1 MNSITK
7 FAVKY
12 PVSVLMLT
20 LAVCLLGTISYN
32 KLGTDLFPDL
42 KNPALYVEV
51 KSGQRPPEEV
61 EKLVAQDVESTA
73 ARQQGVQSVYSIS
86 RVGYSKITVEYGW
99 DQDMDAA
106 FLDLQRAL
114 SSLSQRDNIDEV
126 NVTRYDANA
135 SPIMTIA
142 LSHNEIKDMNELR
155 KIAENYMRNELVRVD
170 GIADIQLS
178 GQEKAIVEISTDA
191 YMLEAFGLTA
201 DGIASQITSLNQ
213 NVSGGTITDNDIQY
227 TVKGVNLINSIE
239 DIENIIVAFKENTT
253 SSSGSSSTQSTT
265 GSSKPKAP
273 IYLKDVATVSIR
285 NQEPENIARYNGE
298 RCLGISIYK
307 ENKYNTVDAVYNL
320 ITKLDDFQKSLPGYE
335 FHVISN
341 QGDFIGSS
349 INEVKDS
356 ALMGI
361 LLAVIIL
368 YLFLRRVNMTLIV
381 SVSIPISIIAT
392 FNLMYFN
399 GLSINIMTLGGLALG
414 AGMLV
419 DNAIVVMENI
429 FRNMEEN
436 HLSPTEAAVRGT
448 SEVAGAI
455 TASTLTTIVVFLPI
469 VYLQGAAGEL
479 FKEQAWTVSFSL
491 LSSLFVSILFI
502 PMLVSKFLRK
512 KDSVKSHAIT
522 IKGFGNFVGRVL
534 KVKYAIIIAALILM
548 VISYMMLPFIGM
560 EFMPKAESKDFS
572 VLITMEPGT
581 RLKSTDNAVATIEE
595 AARTLGGEDIEW
607 IYTQVGPSNLE
618 SNSGGKLENDNQ
630 AQVTVKIKK
639 DSKLDAAY
647 FITNINENYQ
657 LPEGIEISYEKGES
671 ALQSIL
677 GTKGA
682 PLVIEVKGEEL
693 SELNQLCSSIKE
705 KISGI
710 PGIYDIKT
718 SMEQGAPEV
727 NVKIDRLKS
736 GIYGINLSDV
746 TTQISDKLN
755 GKDAGTYENKGETID
770 ISIKVPEVS
779 LAEIE
784 QIEIIQG
791 EKKYRLGEIADIEIT
806 SAPREINRVNQS
818 RTGMITAMIEKEYTL
833 SHITPAVRAKLAEVE
848 FPAKYTAK
856 ITGEEE
862 KRQESF
868 GGLGFALFLSI
879 LLVYM
884 VMAAQ
889 FESLRHPFTILLTIP
904 LAGVGCVWAF
914 LLTGQTLNM
923 MAFIGIIML
932 AGIAVNSSIILVDAI
947 NRLKAEG
954 HPLEESIK
962 MGAQHRVRPI
972 IMTSATTILALLPM
986 CFGFGEGAS
995 LRSPMALAVI
1005 GGLLTSTIMTLIV
1018 IPCVYYIIDRK
1029 KS

>member
-61 EKLVAQDVESTA
+61 EKLITTNVESTA
-73 ARQQGVQSVYSIS
+73 ARQEGVKSVYSVTK
-86 RVGYSKITVEYGW
+86 VGYTKVTVEYGW

-106 FLDLQRAL
+106 FLDLQRSV
-114 SSLSQRDNIDEV
+114 SSLSQDETIEEV

-135 SPIMTIA
+135 TPIMTIA
-142 LSHNEIKDMNELR
+142 LTHNEVKDMNELR

-170 GIADIQLS
+170 GIADIQLN
-178 GQEKAIVEISTDA
+178 GQEQAIVEISTNP

-201 DGIASQITSLNQ
+201 DGIASQITAINQ
-213 NVSGGTITDNDIQY
+213 NVSGGTITDGDIQY
-227 TVKGVNLINSIE
+227 TVKGVNLITSLQ
-239 DIENIIVAFKENTT
+239 DIENIIVAFKEN
-253 SSSGSSSTQSTT
+253 SSSGSSSSTEST
-265 GSSKPKAP
+265 SSSSKTKAP
-273 IYLKDVATVSIR
+273 VYLKDVASVSIC
-285 NQEPENIARYNGE
+285 NKDPENLARYNGE

-307 ENKYNTVDAVYNL
+307 ENKYNTVNAVENL
-320 ITKLDDFQKSLPGYE
+320 LAKIDEFRKSLPGYD
-335 FHVISN
+335 FHIISN
-341 QGDFIGSS
+341 QGEFIGSS

-361 LLAVIIL
+361 ILAVIIL
-368 YLFLRRVNMTLIV
+368 YIFLRRVNMTLIV
-381 SVSIPISIIAT
+381 SLSIPISIIAT

-429 FRNMEEN
+429 FRNMDEN
-436 HLSPTEAAVRGT
+436 NLPPAEAAVRGT

-502 PMLVSKFLRK
+502 PMLASKFMRK
-512 KDSVKSHAIT
+512 KDNISSHAIT
-522 IKGFGNFVGRVL
+522 IKGFGNFVGKVL
-534 KVKYAIIIAALILM
+534 KRKYLVIGVATILM
-548 VISYMMLPFIGM
+548 IVSYLMLPLIGM
-560 EFMPKAESKDFS
+560 EFMPKTESKEFS
-572 VLITMEPGT
+572 ILVTMEPGT
-581 RLKSTDNAVATIEE
+581 RLKSTDNAVGTIED
-595 AARTLGGEDIEW
+595 AIRTLGQDDIEW
-607 IYTQVGPSNLE
+607 QYTLVGPSNLE
-618 SNSGGKLENDNQ
+618 SQSGGKLESENQ
-630 AQVTVKIKK
+630 SQIKVKIKK
-639 DSKLDAAY
+639 DSKLDADY
-647 FITNINENYQ
+647 FITNINENYP
-657 LPEGIEISYEKGES
+657 LPEGVEISYEKGES

-677 GTKGA
+677 GTEGA

-693 SELNQLCSSIKE
+693 ELLDELCTEIKE
-705 KISGI
+705 KIIGI
-710 PGIYDIKT
+710 PGIYDIK
-718 SMEQGAPEV
+718 SSLEKGAPEV
-727 NVKIDRLKS
+727 NIKIDRLKS
-736 GIYGINLSDV
+736 GIYGIDV
-746 TTQISDKLN
+746 ATVSNQVSEKLA
-755 GKDAGTYENKGETID
+755 GKDAGTFETQGETID
-770 ISIKVPEVS
+770 INIKVPEVTLS
-779 LAEIE
+779 EIYD
-784 QIEIIQG
+784 IEIVQG

-806 SAPREINRVNQS
+806 SAPKEINRVNQS
-818 RTGMITAMIEKEYTL
+818 RTGIVTAMLEKQYSL
-833 SHITPAVRAKLAEVE
+833 NHVTPAIKAKLSEVE
-848 FPAKYTAK
+848 FPAKYSAK

-862 KRQESF
+862 MRQESF
-868 GGLGFALFLSI
+868 SGLGFALFLSI

-904 LAGVGCVWAF
+904 LAGVGCILAF

-947 NRLKAEG
+947 NRLKEEG
-954 HPLEESIK
+954 HPLEEAIQ
-962 MGAQHRVRPI
+962 MAAQHRVRPI

-1018 IPCVYYIIDRK
+1018 IPCVYYVIDRK

>member
-61 EKLVAQDVESTA
+61 EKLITTNIESTT
-73 ARQQGVQSVYSIS
+73 ARQEGVKSVYSITK
-86 RVGYSKITVEYGW
+86 VGYTKVTVEYGW

-106 FLDLQRAL
+106 FLDLQRSV
-114 SSLSQRDNIDEV
+114 SSLSQDETIEEV

-135 SPIMTIA
+135 TPIMTIA
-142 LSHNEIKDMNELR
+142 LTHNEVKDMNELR

-170 GIADIQLS
+170 GIADIQLN
-178 GQEKAIVEISTDA
+178 GQEQAIVEISTNP

-201 DGIASQITSLNQ
+201 DGIASQITAINQ
-213 NVSGGTITDNDIQY
+213 NVSGGTITDGDIQY
-227 TVKGVNLINSIE
+227 TVKGVNLITSLQ
-239 DIENIIVAFKENTT
+239 DIENIIVAFKEN
-253 SSSGSSSTQSTT
+253 SSGENSSSTEST
-265 GSSKPKAP
+265 SSASKTKAP
-273 IYLKDVATVSIR
+273 VYLKDVASVSIR
-285 NQEPENIARYNGE
+285 NEDPANLARYNGE

-307 ENKYNTVDAVYNL
+307 ENKYNTVNAVENL
-320 ITKLDDFQKSLPGYE
+320 LAKIDEFRKSLPGYN
-335 FHVISN
+335 FHIISN
-341 QGDFIGSS
+341 QGEFIGSS

-361 LLAVIIL
+361 ILAVIIL
-368 YLFLRRVNMTLIV
+368 YIFLRRVNMTLIV
-381 SVSIPISIIAT
+381 SLSIPISIIAT

-429 FRNMEEN
+429 FRNMDEN
-436 HLSPTEAAVRGT
+436 NLPPAEAAVRGT

-502 PMLVSKFLRK
+502 PMLASKFMRK
-512 KDSVKSHAIT
+512 KDNTSSHAIT
-522 IKGFGNFVGRVL
+522 IKGFGNFVGKVL
-534 KVKYAIIIAALILM
+534 KRKYLVIGVATVLM
-548 VISYMMLPFIGM
+548 IVSYLMLPLIGM
-560 EFMPKAESKDFS
+560 EFMPKTESKEFS
-572 VLITMEPGT
+572 IFVTMEPGT
-581 RLKSTDNAVATIEE
+581 RLKSTDNAVGTIED
-595 AARTLGGEDIEW
+595 AIRTLGQDDVEW
-607 IYTQVGPSNLE
+607 QYTLVGPSNLE
-618 SNSGGKLENDNQ
+618 SQSGGKLESENQ
-630 AQVTVKIKK
+630 SQIKVKIKK
-639 DSKLDAAY
+639 DSKLDADY
-647 FITNINENYQ
+647 FITNINENYP
-657 LPEGIEISYEKGES
+657 LPEGVEISYEKGES

-677 GTKGA
+677 GTEGA

-693 SELNQLCSSIKE
+693 ELLDELCTEIKE
-705 KISGI
+705 KITGI
-710 PGIYDIKT
+710 PGIYDIK
-718 SMEQGAPEV
+718 SSLEKGAPEV
-727 NVKIDRLKS
+727 NIKIDRLKS
-736 GIYGINLSDV
+736 GIYGIDV
-746 TTQISDKLN
+746 ATVSNQVSEKLA
-755 GKDAGTYENKGETID
+755 GKDAGTFETQGETID
-770 ISIKVPEVS
+770 INIKVPEVTLS
-779 LAEIE
+779 EIYD
-784 QIEIIQG
+784 IEIIQG

-806 SAPREINRVNQS
+806 SAPKEINRVNQS
-818 RTGMITAMIEKEYTL
+818 RTGIVTAMLEKQYSL
-833 SHITPAVRAKLAEVE
+833 SHITPAIKAKLSEVE
-848 FPAKYTAK
+848 FPAKYSAK

-862 KRQESF
+862 MRQESF
-868 GGLGFALFLSI
+868 SGLGFALFLSI

-904 LAGVGCVWAF
+904 LAGVGCIWAF

-947 NRLKAEG
+947 NPLKEEG
-954 HPLEESIK
+954 HPLEEAIQ
-962 MGAQHRVRPI
+962 MAAQHRVRPI

-1018 IPCVYYIIDRK
+1018 IPCVYYVIDRK

>member
-61 EKLVAQDVESTA
+61 EKLITTNVESTA
-73 ARQQGVQSVYSIS
+73 ARQEGVKSVYSVTK
-86 RVGYSKITVEYGW
+86 VGYTKVTVEYGW

-106 FLDLQRAL
+106 FLDLQRSV
-114 SSLSQRDNIDEV
+114 SSLSQDETIEEV

-135 SPIMTIA
+135 TPIMTIA
-142 LSHNEIKDMNELR
+142 LTHNEVKDMNELR

-170 GIADIQLS
+170 GIADIQLN
-178 GQEKAIVEISTDA
+178 GQEQAIVEISTNP

-201 DGIASQITSLNQ
+201 DGIASQITAINQ
-213 NVSGGTITDNDIQY
+213 NVSGGTITDGDIQY
-227 TVKGVNLINSIE
+227 TVKGVNLITSLQ
-239 DIENIIVAFKENTT
+239 DIENIIVAFKEN
-253 SSSGSSSTQSTT
+253 SSGGSSSSSEST
-265 GSSKPKAP
+265 SSASKTKAP
-273 IYLKDVATVSIR
+273 VYLKDVATVSIR
-285 NQEPENIARYNGE
+285 NKDPENLARYNGE

-307 ENKYNTVDAVYNL
+307 ENKYNTVNAVENL
-320 ITKLDDFQKSLPGYE
+320 LAKIDEFRKSLPGYD
-335 FHVISN
+335 FHIISN
-341 QGDFIGSS
+341 QGEFIGSS

-361 LLAVIIL
+361 ILAVIIL
-368 YLFLRRVNMTLIV
+368 YIFLRRVNMTLIV
-381 SVSIPISIIAT
+381 SLSIPISIIAT

-429 FRNMEEN
+429 FRNMDEN
-436 HLSPTEAAVRGT
+436 NLPPAEAAVRGT

-502 PMLVSKFLRK
+502 PMLASKFMRK
-512 KDSVKSHAIT
+512 KDNISSHAIT
-522 IKGFGNFVGRVL
+522 IKGFGNFVGKVL
-534 KVKYAIIIAALILM
+534 KRKYLVIGVATILM
-548 VISYMMLPFIGM
+548 IVSYLMLPLIGM
-560 EFMPKAESKDFS
+560 EFMPKTESKEFS
-572 VLITMEPGT
+572 ILVTMEPGT
-581 RLKSTDNAVATIEE
+581 RLKSTDNAVGTIED
-595 AARTLGGEDIEW
+595 AIRTLGQDDIEW
-607 IYTQVGPSNLE
+607 QYTLVGPSNLE
-618 SNSGGKLENDNQ
+618 SQSGGKLESENQ
-630 AQVTVKIKK
+630 SQIKVKIKK
-639 DSKLDAAY
+639 DSKLDADY
-647 FITNINENYQ
+647 FITNINENYP
-657 LPEGIEISYEKGES
+657 LPEGVEISYEKGES

-677 GTKGA
+677 GTEGA

-693 SELNQLCSSIKE
+693 ELLDELCTEIKE
-705 KISGI
+705 KIIGI
-710 PGIYDIKT
+710 PGIYDIK
-718 SMEQGAPEV
+718 SSLEKGAPEV
-727 NVKIDRLKS
+727 NIKIDRLKS
-736 GIYGINLSDV
+736 GIYGIDV
-746 TTQISDKLN
+746 ATVSNQVSEKLA
-755 GKDAGTYENKGETID
+755 GKDAGTFETQGETID
-770 ISIKVPEVS
+770 INIKVPEVTLS
-779 LAEIE
+779 EIYD
-784 QIEIIQG
+784 IEIIQG

-806 SAPREINRVNQS
+806 SAPKEINRVNQS
-818 RTGMITAMIEKEYTL
+818 RTGIVTAMLEKQYSL
-833 SHITPAVRAKLAEVE
+833 NHVTPAIKAKLSEVE
-848 FPAKYTAK
+848 FPAKYSAK

-862 KRQESF
+862 MRQESF
-868 GGLGFALFLSI
+868 SGLGFALFLSI

-904 LAGVGCVWAF
+904 LAGVGCILAF

-947 NRLKAEG
+947 NRLKEEG
-954 HPLEESIK
+954 HPLEEAIQ
-962 MGAQHRVRPI
+962 MAAQHRVRPI

-1018 IPCVYYIIDRK
+1018 IPCVYYVIDRK

>member
-61 EKLVAQDVESTA
+61 EKLITTNVESTA
-73 ARQQGVQSVYSIS
+73 ARQEGVKSVYSVTK
-86 RVGYSKITVEYGW
+86 VGYTKVTVEYGW

-106 FLDLQRAL
+106 FLDLQRSV
-114 SSLSQRDNIDEV
+114 SSLSQNESIEEV

-135 SPIMTIA
+135 TPIMTIA
-142 LSHNEIKDMNELR
+142 LTHNEVKDMNELR

-170 GIADIQLS
+170 GIADIQLN
-178 GQEKAIVEISTDA
+178 GQEQAIVEISTNP

-201 DGIASQITSLNQ
+201 DGIASQITAINQ
-213 NVSGGTITDNDIQY
+213 NVSGGTITDGDIQY
-227 TVKGVNLINSIE
+227 TVKGVNLITRLQ
-239 DIENIIVAFKENTT
+239 DIENIIVAFKEN
-253 SSSGSSSTQSTT
+253 SSSGSSSSSEST
-265 GSSKPKAP
+265 SSAGKTKAP
-273 IYLKDVATVSIR
+273 VYLKDVASVSIR
-285 NQEPENIARYNGE
+285 NKEPENLARYNGE

-307 ENKYNTVDAVYNL
+307 ENKYNTVNAVENL
-320 ITKLDDFQKSLPGYE
+320 LAKMDEFRKSLPGYD
-335 FHVISN
+335 FHIISN
-341 QGDFIGSS
+341 QGEFIGSS

-361 LLAVIIL
+361 ILAVIIL

-381 SVSIPISIIAT
+381 SLSIPISIIAT

-436 HLSPTEAAVRGT
+436 NLPPAEAAVRGT

-502 PMLVSKFLRK
+502 PMLASKFMRK
-512 KDSVKSHAIT
+512 KDNTTSHAIT
-522 IKGFGNFVGRVL
+522 IKGFGNFVGKVL
-534 KVKYAIIIAALILM
+534 KRKYLVIAIATILM
-548 VISYMMLPFIGM
+548 IVSYLMLPLIGM
-560 EFMPKAESKDFS
+560 EFMPKTESKEFS
-572 VLITMEPGT
+572 ILVTMEPGT
-581 RLKSTDNAVATIEE
+581 RLKSTDNAVGTIED
-595 AARTLGGEDIEW
+595 AIRTLGQDEIEW
-607 IYTQVGPSNLE
+607 QYTLVGPSNLE
-618 SNSGGKLENDNQ
+618 SQSGGKLESENQ
-630 AQVTVKIKK
+630 SQIKVKIKK
-639 DSKLDAAY
+639 DSKLDADY
-647 FITNINENYQ
+647 FITNINENYP
-657 LPEGIEISYEKGES
+657 LPEGVETSYEKGES

-677 GTKGA
+677 GTEGA

-693 SELNQLCSSIKE
+693 ELLDELCTEIKE
-705 KISGI
+705 KITGI
-710 PGIYDIKT
+710 PGIYDIK
-718 SMEQGAPEV
+718 SSLEKGAPEV
-727 NVKIDRLKS
+727 NIKIDRLKS
-736 GIYGINLSDV
+736 GIYGIDVATVSNQVSEKLS
-746 TTQISDKLN
+746 
-755 GKDAGTYENKGETID
+755 GKDAGTFETQGETID
-770 ISIKVPEVS
+770 INIKVPEVTLS
-779 LAEIE
+779 EIYD
-784 QIEIIQG
+784 IEIVQG

-806 SAPREINRVNQS
+806 SAPKEINRINQS
-818 RTGMITAMIEKEYTL
+818 RTGIVTAMIEKQYSL
-833 SHITPAVRAKLAEVE
+833 SHITPAIQEKLSEVE
-848 FPAKYTAK
+848 FPAKYSAK

-862 KRQESF
+862 MRQESF
-868 GGLGFALFLSI
+868 SGLGFALFLSI

-904 LAGVGCVWAF
+904 LAGVGCILAF

-947 NRLKAEG
+947 NRLKEEG

-962 MGAQHRVRPI
+962 MAAQHRVRPI

-1018 IPCVYYIIDRK
+1018 IPCVYYVIDRK

>member
-61 EKLVAQDVESTA
+61 EKLITTNIESTT
-73 ARQQGVQSVYSIS
+73 ARQEGVKSVYSITK
-86 RVGYSKITVEYGW
+86 VGYTKVTVEYGW

-106 FLDLQRAL
+106 FLDLQRSV
-114 SSLSQRDNIDEV
+114 SSLSQDETIEEV

-135 SPIMTIA
+135 TPIMTIA
-142 LSHNEIKDMNELR
+142 LTHNEVKDMNELR

-170 GIADIQLS
+170 GIADIQLN
-178 GQEKAIVEISTDA
+178 GQEQAIVEISTNP

-201 DGIASQITSLNQ
+201 DGIASQITAINQ
-213 NVSGGTITDNDIQY
+213 NVSGGTITDGDIQY
-227 TVKGVNLINSIE
+227 TVKGVNLITSLQ
-239 DIENIIVAFKENTT
+239 DIENIIVAFKEN
-253 SSSGSSSTQSTT
+253 SSGENSSSTEST
-265 GSSKPKAP
+265 SSASKTKAP
-273 IYLKDVATVSIR
+273 VYLKDVASVSIR
-285 NQEPENIARYNGE
+285 NEDPANLARYNGE

-307 ENKYNTVDAVYNL
+307 ENKYNTVNAVENL
-320 ITKLDDFQKSLPGYE
+320 LAKIDEFRKSLPGYN
-335 FHVISN
+335 FHIISN
-341 QGDFIGSS
+341 QGEFIGSS

-361 LLAVIIL
+361 ILAVIIL
-368 YLFLRRVNMTLIV
+368 YIFLRRVNMTLIV
-381 SVSIPISIIAT
+381 SLSIPISIIAT

-429 FRNMEEN
+429 FRNMDEN
-436 HLSPTEAAVRGT
+436 NLPPAEAAVRGT

-502 PMLVSKFLRK
+502 PMLASKFMRK
-512 KDSVKSHAIT
+512 KDNTSSHAIT
-522 IKGFGNFVGRVL
+522 IKGFGNFVGKVL
-534 KVKYAIIIAALILM
+534 KRKYLVIGVATVLM
-548 VISYMMLPFIGM
+548 IVSYLMLPLIGM
-560 EFMPKAESKDFS
+560 EFMPKTESKEFS
-572 VLITMEPGT
+572 IFVTMEPGT
-581 RLKSTDNAVATIEE
+581 RLKSTDNAVGTIED
-595 AARTLGGEDIEW
+595 AIRTLGQDDVEW
-607 IYTQVGPSNLE
+607 QYTLVGPSNLE
-618 SNSGGKLENDNQ
+618 SQSGGKLESENQ
-630 AQVTVKIKK
+630 SQIKVKIKK
-639 DSKLDAAY
+639 DSKLDADY
-647 FITNINENYQ
+647 FITNINENYP
-657 LPEGIEISYEKGES
+657 LPEGVEISYEKGES

-677 GTKGA
+677 GTEGA

-693 SELNQLCSSIKE
+693 ELLDELCTEIKE
-705 KISGI
+705 KITGI
-710 PGIYDIKT
+710 PGIYDIK
-718 SMEQGAPEV
+718 SSLEKGAPEV
-727 NVKIDRLKS
+727 NIKIDRLKS
-736 GIYGINLSDV
+736 GIYGIDV
-746 TTQISDKLN
+746 ATVSNQVSEKLA
-755 GKDAGTYENKGETID
+755 GKDAGTFETQGETID
-770 ISIKVPEVS
+770 INIKVPEVTLS
-779 LAEIE
+779 EIYD
-784 QIEIIQG
+784 IEIIQG

-806 SAPREINRVNQS
+806 SAPKEINRVNQS
-818 RTGMITAMIEKEYTL
+818 RTGIVTAMIEKQYSL
-833 SHITPAVRAKLAEVE
+833 SHITPAIKAKLSEVE
-848 FPAKYTAK
+848 FPAKYSAK

-862 KRQESF
+862 MRQESF
-868 GGLGFALFLSI
+868 SGLGFALFLSI

-904 LAGVGCVWAF
+904 LAGVGCIWAF

-947 NRLKAEG
+947 NRLKEEG
-954 HPLEESIK
+954 HPLEEAIQ
-962 MGAQHRVRPI
+962 MAAQHRIRPI

-1018 IPCVYYIIDRK
+1018 IPCVYYVIDRK

>member
-61 EKLVAQDVESTA
+61 EKLITTNVESTA
-73 ARQQGVQSVYSIS
+73 ARQEGVKSVYSVTK
-86 RVGYSKITVEYGW
+86 VGYTKVTVEYGW

-106 FLDLQRAL
+106 FLDLQRSV
-114 SSLSQRDNIDEV
+114 SSLSQDETIEEV

-135 SPIMTIA
+135 TPIMTIA
-142 LSHNEIKDMNELR
+142 LTHNEVKDMNELR

-170 GIADIQLS
+170 GIADIQLN
-178 GQEKAIVEISTDA
+178 GQEQAIVEISTNP

-201 DGIASQITSLNQ
+201 DGIASQITAINQ
-213 NVSGGTITDNDIQY
+213 NVSGGTITDGDIQY
-227 TVKGVNLINSIE
+227 TVKGVNLITSLQ
-239 DIENIIVAFKENTT
+239 DIENIIVAFKEN
-253 SSSGSSSTQSTT
+253 SSTGSSSSSEST
-265 GSSKPKAP
+265 SSAGKTKAP
-273 IYLKDVATVSIR
+273 VYLKDVASVSIR
-285 NQEPENIARYNGE
+285 NKEPENLARYNGE

-307 ENKYNTVDAVYNL
+307 ENKYNTVNAVENL
-320 ITKLDDFQKSLPGYE
+320 LAKIDEFRKSLPGYD
-335 FHVISN
+335 FHIISN
-341 QGDFIGSS
+341 QGEFIGSS

-361 LLAVIIL
+361 ILAVIIL
-368 YLFLRRVNMTLIV
+368 YLFLRRINMTLIV
-381 SVSIPISIIAT
+381 SLSIPISIIAT

-436 HLSPTEAAVRGT
+436 NLPPAEAAVRGT

-502 PMLVSKFLRK
+502 PMLASKFMRK
-512 KDSVKSHAIT
+512 KENTTSHAIT
-522 IKGFGNFVGRVL
+522 IKGFGNFVGKVL
-534 KVKYAIIIAALILM
+534 KKKYLVIAIATILM
-548 VISYMMLPFIGM
+548 IVSYLMLPLIGM
-560 EFMPKAESKDFS
+560 EFMPKTESKEFS
-572 VLITMEPGT
+572 ILVTMEPGT
-581 RLKSTDNAVATIEE
+581 RLKSTDNAVGTIED
-595 AARTLGGEDIEW
+595 AIRTLGQDDIEW
-607 IYTQVGPSNLE
+607 QYTLVGPSNLE
-618 SNSGGKLENDNQ
+618 SQSGGKLESENQ
-630 AQVTVKIKK
+630 SQIKVKIKK
-639 DSKLDAAY
+639 DSKLDADY
-647 FITNINENYQ
+647 FITNINENYP
-657 LPEGIEISYEKGES
+657 LPEGVEISYEKGES

-677 GTKGA
+677 GTEGA

-693 SELNQLCSSIKE
+693 ELLDELCTEIKE
-705 KISGI
+705 KITGI
-710 PGIYDIKT
+710 PGIYDIK
-718 SMEQGAPEV
+718 SSLEKGAPEI
-727 NVKIDRLKS
+727 NIKIDRLKS
-736 GIYGINLSDV
+736 GIYGIDV
-746 TTQISDKLN
+746 ATVSNQVSEKLA
-755 GKDAGTYENKGETID
+755 GKDAGTFETQGETID
-770 ISIKVPEVS
+770 INIKVPEVTLS
-779 LAEIE
+779 EIYD
-784 QIEIIQG
+784 IEIVQG

-806 SAPREINRVNQS
+806 SAPKEINRINQS
-818 RTGMITAMIEKEYTL
+818 RTGIVTAMIEKQYSL
-833 SHITPAVRAKLAEVE
+833 SHITPAIQEKLSEVE
-848 FPAKYTAK
+848 FPAKYSAK

-862 KRQESF
+862 MRQESF
-868 GGLGFALFLSI
+868 SGLGFALFLSI

-904 LAGVGCVWAF
+904 LAGVGCILAF

-932 AGIAVNSSIILVDAI
+932 AGIAVKSSIILVDAI
-947 NRLKAEG
+947 NRLKEEG

-962 MGAQHRVRPI
+962 MAAQHRVRPI

-1018 IPCVYYIIDRK
+1018 IPCVYYVIDRK

>member
-61 EKLVAQDVESTA
+61 EKLITTNVESTA
-73 ARQQGVQSVYSIS
+73 ARQEGVKSVYSVTK
-86 RVGYSKITVEYGW
+86 VGYTKVTVEYGW

-106 FLDLQRAL
+106 FLDLQRSV
-114 SSLSQRDNIDEV
+114 SSLSQDETIEEV

-135 SPIMTIA
+135 TPIMTIA
-142 LSHNEIKDMNELR
+142 LTHNEVKDMNELR

-170 GIADIQLS
+170 GIADIQLN
-178 GQEKAIVEISTDA
+178 GQEQAIVEISTNP

-201 DGIASQITSLNQ
+201 DGIASQITAINQ
-213 NVSGGTITDNDIQY
+213 NVSGGTITDGDIQY
-227 TVKGVNLINSIE
+227 TVKGVNLITSLQ
-239 DIENIIVAFKENTT
+239 DIENIIVAFKEN
-253 SSSGSSSTQSTT
+253 SSGGSSSSSEST
-265 GSSKPKAP
+265 SSASKTKAP
-273 IYLKDVATVSIR
+273 VYLKDVATVSIR
-285 NQEPENIARYNGE
+285 NKDPENLARYNGE

-307 ENKYNTVDAVYNL
+307 ENKYNTVNAVENL
-320 ITKLDDFQKSLPGYE
+320 LAKIDEFRKSLPGYD
-335 FHVISN
+335 FHIISN
-341 QGDFIGSS
+341 QGEFIGSS

-361 LLAVIIL
+361 ILAVIIL
-368 YLFLRRVNMTLIV
+368 YIFLRRVNMTLIV
-381 SVSIPISIIAT
+381 SLSIPISIIAT

-429 FRNMEEN
+429 FRNMDEN
-436 HLSPTEAAVRGT
+436 NLPPAEAAVRGT

-502 PMLVSKFLRK
+502 PMLASKFMRK
-512 KDSVKSHAIT
+512 KDNISSHAIT
-522 IKGFGNFVGRVL
+522 IKGFGNFVGKVL
-534 KVKYAIIIAALILM
+534 KRKYLVIGVATILM
-548 VISYMMLPFIGM
+548 IVSYLMLPLIGM
-560 EFMPKAESKDFS
+560 EFMPKTESKEFS
-572 VLITMEPGT
+572 ILVTMEPGT
-581 RLKSTDNAVATIEE
+581 RLKSTDNAVGTIED
-595 AARTLGGEDIEW
+595 AIRTLGQDDIEW
-607 IYTQVGPSNLE
+607 QYTLVGPSNLE
-618 SNSGGKLENDNQ
+618 SQSGGKLESENQ
-630 AQVTVKIKK
+630 SQIKVKIKK
-639 DSKLDAAY
+639 DSKLDADY
-647 FITNINENYQ
+647 FITNINENYP
-657 LPEGIEISYEKGES
+657 LPEGVEISYEKGES

-677 GTKGA
+677 GTEGA
-682 PLVIEVKGEEL
+682 PLLIEVKGEEL
-693 SELNQLCSSIKE
+693 ELLDELCTEIKE
-705 KISGI
+705 KIIGI
-710 PGIYDIKT
+710 PGIYDIK
-718 SMEQGAPEV
+718 SSLEKGAPEV
-727 NVKIDRLKS
+727 NIKIDRLKS
-736 GIYGINLSDV
+736 GIYGIDV
-746 TTQISDKLN
+746 ATVSNQVSEKLA
-755 GKDAGTYENKGETID
+755 GKDAGTFETQGETID
-770 ISIKVPEVS
+770 INIKVPEVTLS
-779 LAEIE
+779 EIYD
-784 QIEIIQG
+784 IEIVQG

-806 SAPREINRVNQS
+806 SAPKEINRVNQS
-818 RTGMITAMIEKEYTL
+818 RTGIVTAMLEKQYSL
-833 SHITPAVRAKLAEVE
+833 NHVTPAIKAKLSEVE
-848 FPAKYTAK
+848 FPAKYSAK

-862 KRQESF
+862 MRQESF
-868 GGLGFALFLSI
+868 SGLGFALFLSI

-904 LAGVGCVWAF
+904 LAGVGCILAF

-947 NRLKAEG
+947 NRLKEEG
-954 HPLEESIK
+954 HPLEEAIQ
-962 MGAQHRVRPI
+962 MAAQHRVRPI

-1018 IPCVYYIIDRK
+1018 IPCVYYVIDRK

>member
-61 EKLVAQDVESTA
+61 EKLITTNVESTA
-73 ARQQGVQSVYSIS
+73 ARQEGVKSVYSVTK
-86 RVGYSKITVEYGW
+86 VGYTKVTVEYGW

-106 FLDLQRAL
+106 FLDLQRSV
-114 SSLSQRDNIDEV
+114 SSLSQNESIEEV

-135 SPIMTIA
+135 TPIMTIA
-142 LSHNEIKDMNELR
+142 LTHNEVKDMNELR

-170 GIADIQLS
+170 GIADIQLN
-178 GQEKAIVEISTDA
+178 GQEQAIVEISTNP

-201 DGIASQITSLNQ
+201 DGIASQITAINQ
-213 NVSGGTITDNDIQY
+213 NVSGGTITDGDIQY
-227 TVKGVNLINSIE
+227 TVKGVNLITRLQ
-239 DIENIIVAFKENTT
+239 DIENIIVAFKEN
-253 SSSGSSSTQSTT
+253 SSSGSSSSSEST
-265 GSSKPKAP
+265 SSAGKTKAP
-273 IYLKDVATVSIR
+273 VYLKEVASVSIR
-285 NQEPENIARYNGE
+285 NKEPENLARYNGE

-307 ENKYNTVDAVYNL
+307 ENKYNTVNAVENL
-320 ITKLDDFQKSLPGYE
+320 LAKMDEFRKSLPGYD
-335 FHVISN
+335 FHIISN
-341 QGDFIGSS
+341 QGEFIGSS

-361 LLAVIIL
+361 ILAVIIL

-381 SVSIPISIIAT
+381 SLSIPISIIAT

-436 HLSPTEAAVRGT
+436 NLPPAEAAVRGT

-502 PMLVSKFLRK
+502 PMLASKFMRK
-512 KDSVKSHAIT
+512 KENTTSHAIT
-522 IKGFGNFVGRVL
+522 IKGFGNFVGKVL
-534 KVKYAIIIAALILM
+534 KRKYLVIAIATILM
-548 VISYMMLPFIGM
+548 IASYLMLPLIGM
-560 EFMPKAESKDFS
+560 EFMPKTESKEFS
-572 VLITMEPGT
+572 ILVNMEPGT
-581 RLKSTDNAVATIEE
+581 RLKSTDNAVGTIED
-595 AARTLGGEDIEW
+595 AIRTLGQDEIEW
-607 IYTQVGPSNLE
+607 QYTLVGPSNLE
-618 SNSGGKLENDNQ
+618 SQSGGKLESENQ
-630 AQVTVKIKK
+630 SQIKVKIKK
-639 DSKLDAAY
+639 DSKLDADY
-647 FITNINENYQ
+647 FITNINENYP
-657 LPEGIEISYEKGES
+657 LPEGVEISYEKGES

-677 GTKGA
+677 GTEGA

-693 SELNQLCSSIKE
+693 ELLDELCTEIKE
-705 KISGI
+705 KITGI
-710 PGIYDIKT
+710 PGIYDIK
-718 SMEQGAPEV
+718 SSLEKGAPEV
-727 NVKIDRLKS
+727 NIKIDRLKS
-736 GIYGINLSDV
+736 GIYGIDVATVSNQVSEKLS
-746 TTQISDKLN
+746 
-755 GKDAGTYENKGETID
+755 GKDAGTFETQGETID
-770 ISIKVPEVS
+770 INIKVPEVTLS
-779 LAEIE
+779 EIYD
-784 QIEIIQG
+784 IEIVQG

-806 SAPREINRVNQS
+806 SAPKEINRINQS
-818 RTGMITAMIEKEYTL
+818 RTGIVTAMIEKQYSL
-833 SHITPAVRAKLAEVE
+833 SHITPAIQEKLSEVE
-848 FPAKYTAK
+848 FPAKYSAK

-862 KRQESF
+862 MRQESF
-868 GGLGFALFLSI
+868 SGLGFALFLSI

-904 LAGVGCVWAF
+904 LAGVGCILAF

-947 NRLKAEG
+947 NRLKEEG

-962 MGAQHRVRPI
+962 MAAQHRVRPI

-1018 IPCVYYIIDRK
+1018 IPCVYYVIDRK

>member
-61 EKLVAQDVESTA
+61 EKLITTNVESTA
-73 ARQQGVQSVYSIS
+73 ARQEGVKSVYSVTK
-86 RVGYSKITVEYGW
+86 VGYTKVTVEYGW

-106 FLDLQRAL
+106 FLDLQRSV
-114 SSLSQRDNIDEV
+114 SSLSQDESIEEV

-135 SPIMTIA
+135 TPIMTIA
-142 LSHNEIKDMNELR
+142 LTHNEVKDMNELR

-170 GIADIQLS
+170 GIADIQLN
-178 GQEKAIVEISTDA
+178 GQEQAIVEISTNP

-201 DGIASQITSLNQ
+201 DGIASQITAINQ
-213 NVSGGTITDNDIQY
+213 NVSGGTITDGDIQY
-227 TVKGVNLINSIE
+227 TVKGVNLITSLQ
-239 DIENIIVAFKENTT
+239 DIENIIVAFKEN
-253 SSSGSSSTQSTT
+253 SSTGSSSSSEST
-265 GSSKPKAP
+265 SSAGKTKAP
-273 IYLKDVATVSIR
+273 VYLKDVASVSIR
-285 NQEPENIARYNGE
+285 NKEPENLARYNGE

-307 ENKYNTVDAVYNL
+307 ENKYNTVNAVENL
-320 ITKLDDFQKSLPGYE
+320 LAKIDEFRKSLPGYD
-335 FHVISN
+335 FHIISN
-341 QGDFIGSS
+341 QGEFIGSS

-361 LLAVIIL
+361 ILAVIIL
-368 YLFLRRVNMTLIV
+368 YLFLRRINMTLIV
-381 SVSIPISIIAT
+381 SLSIPISIIAT
-392 FNLMYFN
+392 FNLMCFN

-436 HLSPTEAAVRGT
+436 NLPPAEAAVRGT

-502 PMLVSKFLRK
+502 PMLASKFMRK
-512 KDSVKSHAIT
+512 KENTTSHAIT
-522 IKGFGNFVGRVL
+522 IKGFGNFIGKVL
-534 KVKYAIIIAALILM
+534 KRKYLVIAIATILM
-548 VISYMMLPFIGM
+548 VVSYLMLPLIGM
-560 EFMPKAESKDFS
+560 EFMPKTESKEFS
-572 VLITMEPGT
+572 ILVTMEPGT
-581 RLKSTDNAVATIEE
+581 RLKSTDNAVGTIED
-595 AARTLGGEDIEW
+595 AIRTLGQDDIEW
-607 IYTQVGPSNLE
+607 QYTLVGPSNLE
-618 SNSGGKLENDNQ
+618 SQSGGKLESENQ
-630 AQVTVKIKK
+630 SQIKVKIKK
-639 DSKLDAAY
+639 DSKLDADY
-647 FITNINENYQ
+647 FITNINENYP
-657 LPEGIEISYEKGES
+657 LPEGVEISYEKGES

-677 GTKGA
+677 GTEGA

-693 SELNQLCSSIKE
+693 ELLDELCTEIKE
-705 KISGI
+705 KITGI
-710 PGIYDIKT
+710 PGIYDIK
-718 SMEQGAPEV
+718 SSLEKGAPEI
-727 NVKIDRLKS
+727 NIKIDRLKS
-736 GIYGINLSDV
+736 GIYGIDV
-746 TTQISDKLN
+746 ATVSNQVSEKLA
-755 GKDAGTYENKGETID
+755 GKDAGTFETQGETID
-770 ISIKVPEVS
+770 INIKVPEVTLS
-779 LAEIE
+779 EIYD
-784 QIEIIQG
+784 IEIVQG

-806 SAPREINRVNQS
+806 SAPKEINRINQS
-818 RTGMITAMIEKEYTL
+818 RTGIVTAMIEKQYSL
-833 SHITPAVRAKLAEVE
+833 SHITPAIQEKLSEVE
-848 FPAKYTAK
+848 FPAKYSAK

-862 KRQESF
+862 MRQESF
-868 GGLGFALFLSI
+868 SGLGFALFLSI

-904 LAGVGCVWAF
+904 LAGVGCILAF

-947 NRLKAEG
+947 NRLKEEG

-962 MGAQHRVRPI
+962 MAAQHRVRPI

-1018 IPCVYYIIDRK
+1018 IPCVYYVIDRK

>member
-61 EKLVAQDVESTA
+61 EKLITTNIESTT
-73 ARQQGVQSVYSIS
+73 ARQEGVKSVYSITK
-86 RVGYSKITVEYGW
+86 VGYTKVTVEYGW

-106 FLDLQRAL
+106 FLDLQRSV
-114 SSLSQRDNIDEV
+114 SSLSQDETIEEV

-135 SPIMTIA
+135 TPIMTIA
-142 LSHNEIKDMNELR
+142 LTHNEVKDMNELR

-170 GIADIQLS
+170 GIADIQLN
-178 GQEKAIVEISTDA
+178 GQEQAIVEISTNP

-201 DGIASQITSLNQ
+201 DGIASQITAINQ
-213 NVSGGTITDNDIQY
+213 NVSGGTITDGDIQY
-227 TVKGVNLINSIE
+227 TVKGVNLITSLQ
-239 DIENIIVAFKENTT
+239 DIENIIVAFKEN
-253 SSSGSSSTQSTT
+253 SSGENSSSTEST
-265 GSSKPKAP
+265 SSASKTKAP
-273 IYLKDVATVSIR
+273 VYLKDVASVSIR
-285 NQEPENIARYNGE
+285 NEDPANLARYNGE

-307 ENKYNTVDAVYNL
+307 ENKYNTVNAVENL
-320 ITKLDDFQKSLPGYE
+320 LAKIDEFRKSLPGYN
-335 FHVISN
+335 FHIISN
-341 QGDFIGSS
+341 QGEFIGSS

-361 LLAVIIL
+361 ILAVIIL
-368 YLFLRRVNMTLIV
+368 YIFLRRVNMTLIV
-381 SVSIPISIIAT
+381 SLSIPISIIAT

-429 FRNMEEN
+429 FRNMDEN
-436 HLSPTEAAVRGT
+436 NLPPAEAAVRGT

-502 PMLVSKFLRK
+502 PMLASKFMRK
-512 KDSVKSHAIT
+512 KDNTSSHAIT
-522 IKGFGNFVGRVL
+522 IKGFGNFVGKVL
-534 KVKYAIIIAALILM
+534 KRKYLVIGVATVLM
-548 VISYMMLPFIGM
+548 IVSYLMLPLIGM
-560 EFMPKAESKDFS
+560 EFMPKTESKEFS
-572 VLITMEPGT
+572 IFVTMEPGT
-581 RLKSTDNAVATIEE
+581 RLKSTDNAVGTIED
-595 AARTLGGEDIEW
+595 AIQTLGQDDVEW
-607 IYTQVGPSNLE
+607 QYTLVGPSNLE
-618 SNSGGKLENDNQ
+618 SQSGGKLESENQ
-630 AQVTVKIKK
+630 SQIKVKIKK
-639 DSKLDAAY
+639 DSKLDADY
-647 FITNINENYQ
+647 FITNINENYP
-657 LPEGIEISYEKGES
+657 LPEGVEISYEKGES

-677 GTKGA
+677 GTEGA

-693 SELNQLCSSIKE
+693 ELLDELCTEIKE
-705 KISGI
+705 KITGI
-710 PGIYDIKT
+710 PGIYDIK
-718 SMEQGAPEV
+718 SSLEKGAPEV
-727 NVKIDRLKS
+727 NIKIDRLKS
-736 GIYGINLSDV
+736 GIYGIDV
-746 TTQISDKLN
+746 ATVSNQVSEKLA
-755 GKDAGTYENKGETID
+755 GKDAGTFETQGETID
-770 ISIKVPEVS
+770 INIKVPEVTLS
-779 LAEIE
+779 EIYD
-784 QIEIIQG
+784 IEIIQG

-806 SAPREINRVNQS
+806 SAPKEINRVNQS
-818 RTGMITAMIEKEYTL
+818 RTGIVTAMLEKQYSL
-833 SHITPAVRAKLAEVE
+833 SHITPAIKAKLSEVE
-848 FPAKYTAK
+848 FPAKYSAK

-862 KRQESF
+862 MRQESF
-868 GGLGFALFLSI
+868 SGLGFALFLSI

-904 LAGVGCVWAF
+904 LAGVGCILAF

-947 NRLKAEG
+947 NRLKEEG
-954 HPLEESIK
+954 HPLEEAIQ
-962 MGAQHRVRPI
+962 MAAQHRVRPI

-1018 IPCVYYIIDRK
+1018 IPCVYYVIDRK

>member
-61 EKLVAQDVESTA
+61 EKLITTNIESTT
-73 ARQQGVQSVYSIS
+73 ARQEGVKSVYSITK
-86 RVGYSKITVEYGW
+86 VGYTKVTVEYGW

-106 FLDLQRAL
+106 FLDLQRSV
-114 SSLSQRDNIDEV
+114 SSLSQDETIEEV

-135 SPIMTIA
+135 TPIMTIA
-142 LSHNEIKDMNELR
+142 LTHNEVKDMNELR

-170 GIADIQLS
+170 GIADIQLN
-178 GQEKAIVEISTDA
+178 GQEQAIVEISTNP

-201 DGIASQITSLNQ
+201 DGIASQITAINQ
-213 NVSGGTITDNDIQY
+213 NVSGGTITDGDIQY
-227 TVKGVNLINSIE
+227 TVKGVNLITSLQ
-239 DIENIIVAFKENTT
+239 DIENIIVAFKEN
-253 SSSGSSSTQSTT
+253 SSGENSSSTEST
-265 GSSKPKAP
+265 SSASKTKAP
-273 IYLKDVATVSIR
+273 VYLKDVASVSIR
-285 NQEPENIARYNGE
+285 NEDPANLARYNGE

-307 ENKYNTVDAVYNL
+307 ENKYNTVNAVENL
-320 ITKLDDFQKSLPGYE
+320 LAKIDEFRKSLPGYN
-335 FHVISN
+335 FHIISN
-341 QGDFIGSS
+341 QGEFIGSS

-361 LLAVIIL
+361 ILAVIIL
-368 YLFLRRVNMTLIV
+368 YIFLRRVNMTLIV
-381 SVSIPISIIAT
+381 SLSIPISIIAT

-429 FRNMEEN
+429 FRNMDEN
-436 HLSPTEAAVRGT
+436 NLPPAEAAVRGT

-502 PMLVSKFLRK
+502 PMLASKFMRK
-512 KDSVKSHAIT
+512 KDNTSSHAIT
-522 IKGFGNFVGRVL
+522 IKGFGNFVGKVL
-534 KVKYAIIIAALILM
+534 KRKYLVIGVATVLM
-548 VISYMMLPFIGM
+548 IVSYLMLPLIGM
-560 EFMPKAESKDFS
+560 EFMPKTESKEFS
-572 VLITMEPGT
+572 IFVTMEPGT
-581 RLKSTDNAVATIEE
+581 RLKSTDNAVGTIED
-595 AARTLGGEDIEW
+595 AIRTLGQDDVEW
-607 IYTQVGPSNLE
+607 QYTLVGPSNLE
-618 SNSGGKLENDNQ
+618 SQSGGKLESENQ
-630 AQVTVKIKK
+630 SQIKVKIKK
-639 DSKLDAAY
+639 DSKLDADY
-647 FITNINENYQ
+647 FITNINENYP
-657 LPEGIEISYEKGES
+657 LPEGVEISYEKGES

-677 GTKGA
+677 GTEGA

-693 SELNQLCSSIKE
+693 ELLDELCTEIKE
-705 KISGI
+705 KITGI
-710 PGIYDIKT
+710 PGIYDIK
-718 SMEQGAPEV
+718 SSLEKGAPEV
-727 NVKIDRLKS
+727 NIKIDRLKS
-736 GIYGINLSDV
+736 GIYGIDV
-746 TTQISDKLN
+746 ATVSNQVSEKLA
-755 GKDAGTYENKGETID
+755 GKDAGTFETQGETID
-770 ISIKVPEVS
+770 INIKVPEVTLS
-779 LAEIE
+779 EIYD
-784 QIEIIQG
+784 IEIIQG

-806 SAPREINRVNQS
+806 SAPKEINRVNQS
-818 RTGMITAMIEKEYTL
+818 RTGIVTAMLEKQYSL
-833 SHITPAVRAKLAEVE
+833 SHITPAIKAKLSEVE
-848 FPAKYTAK
+848 FPAKYSAK

-862 KRQESF
+862 MRQESF
-868 GGLGFALFLSI
+868 SGLGFALFLSI

-904 LAGVGCVWAF
+904 LAGVGCIWAF

-947 NRLKAEG
+947 NRLKEEG
-954 HPLEESIK
+954 HPLEEAIQ
-962 MGAQHRVRPI
+962 MAAQHRVRPI

-1018 IPCVYYIIDRK
+1018 IPCVYYVIDRK

>member
-61 EKLVAQDVESTA
+61 EKLITTNVESTA
-73 ARQQGVQSVYSIS
+73 ARQEGVKSVYSVTK
-86 RVGYSKITVEYGW
+86 VGYTKVTVEYGW

-106 FLDLQRAL
+106 FLDLQRSV
-114 SSLSQRDNIDEV
+114 SSLSQDETIEEV
-126 NVTRYDANA
+126 NVTRYDANET
-135 SPIMTIA
+135 PIMTIA
-142 LSHNEIKDMNELR
+142 LAHNEVKDMNELR

-170 GIADIQLS
+170 GIADIQLN
-178 GQEKAIVEISTDA
+178 GQEQAIVEISTNP

-201 DGIASQITSLNQ
+201 DGIASQITAINQ
-213 NVSGGTITDNDIQY
+213 NVSGGTITDGDIQY
-227 TVKGVNLINSIE
+227 TVKGVNLITSLQ
-239 DIENIIVAFKENTT
+239 DIENIIVAFKEN
-253 SSSGSSSTQSTT
+253 SSGGSSSSSEST
-265 GSSKPKAP
+265 SSASKTKAP
-273 IYLKDVATVSIR
+273 VYLKDVAAVSIR
-285 NQEPENIARYNGE
+285 NKDPENLARYNGE

-307 ENKYNTVDAVYNL
+307 ENKYNTVNAVENL
-320 ITKLDDFQKSLPGYE
+320 LAKIDEFRKSLPGYD
-335 FHVISN
+335 FHIISN
-341 QGDFIGSS
+341 QGEFIGSS

-361 LLAVIIL
+361 ILAVIIL
-368 YLFLRRVNMTLIV
+368 YIFLRRVNMTLIV
-381 SVSIPISIIAT
+381 SLSIPISIIAT

-429 FRNMEEN
+429 FRNMDEN
-436 HLSPTEAAVRGT
+436 NLPPAEAAVRGT

-502 PMLVSKFLRK
+502 PMLASKFMRK
-512 KDSVKSHAIT
+512 KDNISSHAIT
-522 IKGFGNFVGRVL
+522 IKGFGNFVGKVL
-534 KVKYAIIIAALILM
+534 KRKYLVIGVATILM
-548 VISYMMLPFIGM
+548 IVSYLMLPLIGM
-560 EFMPKAESKDFS
+560 EFMPKTESKEFS
-572 VLITMEPGT
+572 ILVTMEPGT
-581 RLKSTDNAVATIEE
+581 RLKSTDNAVGTIED
-595 AARTLGGEDIEW
+595 AIRTLGQDDIEW
-607 IYTQVGPSNLE
+607 QYTLVGPSNLE
-618 SNSGGKLENDNQ
+618 SQSGGKLESENQ
-630 AQVTVKIKK
+630 SQIKVKIKK
-639 DSKLDAAY
+639 DSKLDADY
-647 FITNINENYQ
+647 FITNINENYP
-657 LPEGIEISYEKGES
+657 LPEGVEISYEKGES

-677 GTKGA
+677 GTEGA

-693 SELNQLCSSIKE
+693 ELLDELCTEIKE
-705 KISGI
+705 KITGI
-710 PGIYDIKT
+710 SGIYDIK
-718 SMEQGAPEV
+718 SSLEKGAPEV
-727 NVKIDRLKS
+727 NIKIDRLKS
-736 GIYGINLSDV
+736 GIYGIDV
-746 TTQISDKLN
+746 ATVSNQVSEKLA
-755 GKDAGTYENKGETID
+755 GKDAGTFETQGETID
-770 ISIKVPEVS
+770 INIKVPEVTLS
-779 LAEIE
+779 EIYD
-784 QIEIIQG
+784 IEIVQG

-806 SAPREINRVNQS
+806 SAPKEINRVNQS
-818 RTGMITAMIEKEYTL
+818 RTGIVTAMLEKQYSL
-833 SHITPAVRAKLAEVE
+833 SNVTPAIKAKLSEVE
-848 FPAKYTAK
+848 FPAKYSAK

-862 KRQESF
+862 MRQESF
-868 GGLGFALFLSI
+868 SGLGFALFLSI

-904 LAGVGCVWAF
+904 LAGVGCILAF

-947 NRLKAEG
+947 NRLKEEG
-954 HPLEESIK
+954 LPLEEAIQ
-962 MGAQHRVRPI
+962 MAAQHRVRPI

-1018 IPCVYYIIDRK
+1018 IPCVYYVIDRK

>member
-61 EKLVAQDVESTA
+61 EKLITTNVESTA
-73 ARQQGVQSVYSIS
+73 ARQEGVKSVYSVTK
-86 RVGYSKITVEYGW
+86 VGYTKVTVEYGW

-106 FLDLQRAL
+106 FLDLQRSV
-114 SSLSQRDNIDEV
+114 SSLSQDETIEEV

-135 SPIMTIA
+135 TPIMTIA
-142 LSHNEIKDMNELR
+142 LTHNEVKDMNELR

-170 GIADIQLS
+170 GIADIQLN
-178 GQEKAIVEISTDA
+178 GQEQAIVEISTNP

-201 DGIASQITSLNQ
+201 DGIASQITAINQ
-213 NVSGGTITDNDIQY
+213 NVSGGTITDGDIQY
-227 TVKGVNLINSIE
+227 TVKGVNLITSLQ
-239 DIENIIVAFKENTT
+239 DIENIIVAFKEN
-253 SSSGSSSTQSTT
+253 SSTGSSSSSEST
-265 GSSKPKAP
+265 SSAGKTKAP
-273 IYLKDVATVSIR
+273 VYLKDVASVSIR
-285 NQEPENIARYNGE
+285 NKEPENLARYNGE

-307 ENKYNTVDAVYNL
+307 ENKYNTVNAVENL
-320 ITKLDDFQKSLPGYE
+320 LAKIDEFRKSLPGYD
-335 FHVISN
+335 FHIISN
-341 QGDFIGSS
+341 QGEFIGSS

-361 LLAVIIL
+361 ILAVIIL
-368 YLFLRRVNMTLIV
+368 YLFLRRINMTLIV
-381 SVSIPISIIAT
+381 SLSIPISIIAT

-436 HLSPTEAAVRGT
+436 NLPPAEAAVRGT

-502 PMLVSKFLRK
+502 PMLASKFMRK
-512 KDSVKSHAIT
+512 KENTTSHAIT
-522 IKGFGNFVGRVL
+522 IKGFGNFVGKVL
-534 KVKYAIIIAALILM
+534 KKKYLVIAIATILM
-548 VISYMMLPFIGM
+548 IVSYLMLPLIGM
-560 EFMPKAESKDFS
+560 EFMPKTESKEFS
-572 VLITMEPGT
+572 ILVTMEPGT
-581 RLKSTDNAVATIEE
+581 RLKSTDNAVGTIED
-595 AARTLGGEDIEW
+595 AIRTLGQDDIEW
-607 IYTQVGPSNLE
+607 QYTLVGPSNLE
-618 SNSGGKLENDNQ
+618 SQSGGKLESENQ
-630 AQVTVKIKK
+630 SQIKVKIKK
-639 DSKLDAAY
+639 DSKLDADY
-647 FITNINENYQ
+647 FITNINENYP
-657 LPEGIEISYEKGES
+657 LPEGVEISYEKGES

-677 GTKGA
+677 GTEGA

-693 SELNQLCSSIKE
+693 ELLDELCTEIKE
-705 KISGI
+705 KITGI
-710 PGIYDIKT
+710 PGIYDIK
-718 SMEQGAPEV
+718 SSLEKGAPEI
-727 NVKIDRLKS
+727 NIKIDRLKS
-736 GIYGINLSDV
+736 GIYGIDV
-746 TTQISDKLN
+746 ATVSNQVSEKLA
-755 GKDAGTYENKGETID
+755 GKDAGTFETQGETID
-770 ISIKVPEVS
+770 INIKVPEVTLS
-779 LAEIE
+779 EIYD
-784 QIEIIQG
+784 IEIVQG

-806 SAPREINRVNQS
+806 SAPKEINRINQS
-818 RTGMITAMIEKEYTL
+818 RTGIVTAMIEKQYSL
-833 SHITPAVRAKLAEVE
+833 SHITPAIQEKLSEVE
-848 FPAKYTAK
+848 FPAKYSAK

-862 KRQESF
+862 MRQESF
-868 GGLGFALFLSI
+868 SGLGFALFLSI

-904 LAGVGCVWAF
+904 LAGVGCILAF

-923 MAFIGIIML
+923 MAFIGLIML

-947 NRLKAEG
+947 NRLKEEG

-962 MGAQHRVRPI
+962 MAAQHRVRPI

-1018 IPCVYYIIDRK
+1018 IPCVYYVIDRK

>member
-61 EKLVAQDVESTA
+61 EKLITTNVESTA
-73 ARQQGVQSVYSIS
+73 ARQEGVKSVYSVTK
-86 RVGYSKITVEYGW
+86 VGYTKVTVEYGW

-106 FLDLQRAL
+106 FLDLQRSV
-114 SSLSQRDNIDEV
+114 SSLSQDETIEEV

-135 SPIMTIA
+135 TPIMTIA
-142 LSHNEIKDMNELR
+142 LTHNEVKDMNELR

-170 GIADIQLS
+170 GIADIQLN
-178 GQEKAIVEISTDA
+178 GQEQAIVEISTNP

-201 DGIASQITSLNQ
+201 DGIASQITAINQ
-213 NVSGGTITDNDIQY
+213 NVSGGTITDGDIQY
-227 TVKGVNLINSIE
+227 TVKGVNLITSLQ
-239 DIENIIVAFKENTT
+239 DIENIIVAFKEN
-253 SSSGSSSTQSTT
+253 SSGGSSSSSEST
-265 GSSKPKAP
+265 SSASKTKAP
-273 IYLKDVATVSIR
+273 VYLKDVATVSIR
-285 NQEPENIARYNGE
+285 NKDPENLARYNGE

-307 ENKYNTVDAVYNL
+307 ENKYNTVNAVENL
-320 ITKLDDFQKSLPGYE
+320 LAKIDEFRKSLPGYD
-335 FHVISN
+335 FHIISN
-341 QGDFIGSS
+341 QGEFIGSS

-361 LLAVIIL
+361 ILAVIIL
-368 YLFLRRVNMTLIV
+368 YIFLRRVNMTLIV
-381 SVSIPISIIAT
+381 SLSIPISIIAT

-429 FRNMEEN
+429 FRNMDEN
-436 HLSPTEAAVRGT
+436 NLPPAEAAVRGT

-502 PMLVSKFLRK
+502 PMLASKFMRK
-512 KDSVKSHAIT
+512 KDNISSHAIT
-522 IKGFGNFVGRVL
+522 IKGFGNFVGKVL
-534 KVKYAIIIAALILM
+534 KRKYLVIGVATILM
-548 VISYMMLPFIGM
+548 IVSYLMLPLIGM
-560 EFMPKAESKDFS
+560 EFMPKTESKEFS
-572 VLITMEPGT
+572 ILVTMEPGT
-581 RLKSTDNAVATIEE
+581 RLKSTDNAVGTIED
-595 AARTLGGEDIEW
+595 AIRTLGQDDIEW
-607 IYTQVGPSNLE
+607 QYTLVGPSNLE
-618 SNSGGKLENDNQ
+618 SQSGGKLESENQ
-630 AQVTVKIKK
+630 SQIKVKIKK
-639 DSKLDAAY
+639 DSKLDADY
-647 FITNINENYQ
+647 FITNINENYP
-657 LPEGIEISYEKGES
+657 LPEGVEISYEKGES

-677 GTKGA
+677 GTEGA

-693 SELNQLCSSIKE
+693 ELLDELCTEIKE
-705 KISGI
+705 KIIGI
-710 PGIYDIKT
+710 PGIYDIK
-718 SMEQGAPEV
+718 SSLEKGAPEV
-727 NVKIDRLKS
+727 NIKIDRLKS
-736 GIYGINLSDV
+736 GIYGIDV
-746 TTQISDKLN
+746 ATVSNQVSEKLA
-755 GKDAGTYENKGETID
+755 GKDAGTFETQGETID
-770 ISIKVPEVS
+770 INIKVPEVTLS
-779 LAEIE
+779 EIYD
-784 QIEIIQG
+784 IEIVQG

-806 SAPREINRVNQS
+806 SAPKEINRVNQS
-818 RTGMITAMIEKEYTL
+818 RTGIVTAMLEKQYSL
-833 SHITPAVRAKLAEVE
+833 NHVTPAIKAKLSEVE
-848 FPAKYTAK
+848 FPAKYSAK

-862 KRQESF
+862 MRQESF
-868 GGLGFALFLSI
+868 SGLGFALFLSI

-904 LAGVGCVWAF
+904 LAGVGCILAF

-947 NRLKAEG
+947 NRLKEEG
-954 HPLEESIK
+954 HPLEEAIK
-962 MGAQHRVRPI
+962 MAAQHRVRPI

-1018 IPCVYYIIDRK
+1018 IPCVYYVIDRK

>member
-61 EKLVAQDVESTA
+61 EKLITTNVESTA
-73 ARQQGVQSVYSIS
+73 ARQEGVKSVYSVTK
-86 RVGYSKITVEYGW
+86 VGYTKVTVEYGW

-106 FLDLQRAL
+106 FLDLQRSV
-114 SSLSQRDNIDEV
+114 SSLSQDETIEEV

-135 SPIMTIA
+135 TPIMTIA
-142 LSHNEIKDMNELR
+142 LTHNEVKDMNELR

-170 GIADIQLS
+170 GIADIQLN
-178 GQEKAIVEISTDA
+178 GQEQAIVEISTNP

-201 DGIASQITSLNQ
+201 DGIASQITAINQ
-213 NVSGGTITDNDIQY
+213 NVSGGTITDGDIQY
-227 TVKGVNLINSIE
+227 TVKGVNLITSLQ
-239 DIENIIVAFKENTT
+239 DIENIIVAFKEN
-253 SSSGSSSTQSTT
+253 SSTGSSSSSEST
-265 GSSKPKAP
+265 SSAGKTKAP
-273 IYLKDVATVSIR
+273 VYLKDVASVSIR
-285 NQEPENIARYNGE
+285 NKEPENLARYNGE

-307 ENKYNTVDAVYNL
+307 ENKYNTVNAVENL
-320 ITKLDDFQKSLPGYE
+320 LAKIDEFRKSLPGYD
-335 FHVISN
+335 FHIISN
-341 QGDFIGSS
+341 QGEFIGSS

-361 LLAVIIL
+361 ILAVIIL
-368 YLFLRRVNMTLIV
+368 YLFLRRINMTLIV
-381 SVSIPISIIAT
+381 SLSIPISIIAT

-436 HLSPTEAAVRGT
+436 NLPPAEAAVRGT

-479 FKEQAWTVSFSL
+479 FKEQAWTVSFAL

-502 PMLVSKFLRK
+502 PMLASKFMRK
-512 KDSVKSHAIT
+512 KENTTSHAIT
-522 IKGFGNFVGRVL
+522 IKGFGNFVGKVL
-534 KVKYAIIIAALILM
+534 KKKYLVIAIATILM
-548 VISYMMLPFIGM
+548 IVSYLMLPLIGM
-560 EFMPKAESKDFS
+560 EFMPKTESKEFS
-572 VLITMEPGT
+572 ILVTMEPGT
-581 RLKSTDNAVATIEE
+581 RLKSTDNAVGTIED
-595 AARTLGGEDIEW
+595 AIRTLGQDDIEW
-607 IYTQVGPSNLE
+607 QYTLVGPSNLE
-618 SNSGGKLENDNQ
+618 SQSGGKLESENQ
-630 AQVTVKIKK
+630 SQIKVKIKK
-639 DSKLDAAY
+639 DSKLDADY
-647 FITNINENYQ
+647 FITNINENYP
-657 LPEGIEISYEKGES
+657 LPEGVEISYEKGES

-677 GTKGA
+677 GTEGA

-693 SELNQLCSSIKE
+693 ELLDELCTEIKE
-705 KISGI
+705 KITGI
-710 PGIYDIKT
+710 PGIYDIK
-718 SMEQGAPEV
+718 SSLEKGAPEI
-727 NVKIDRLKS
+727 NIKIDRLKS
-736 GIYGINLSDV
+736 GIYGIDV
-746 TTQISDKLN
+746 ATVSNQVSEKLA
-755 GKDAGTYENKGETID
+755 GKDAGTFETQGETID
-770 ISIKVPEVS
+770 INIKVPEVTLS
-779 LAEIE
+779 EIYD
-784 QIEIIQG
+784 IEIVQG

-806 SAPREINRVNQS
+806 SAPKEINRINQS
-818 RTGMITAMIEKEYTL
+818 RTGIVTAMIEKQYSL
-833 SHITPAVRAKLAEVE
+833 SHITPAIQEKLSEVE
-848 FPAKYTAK
+848 FPAKYSAK

-862 KRQESF
+862 MRQESF
-868 GGLGFALFLSI
+868 SGLGFALFLSI

-904 LAGVGCVWAF
+904 LAGVGCILAF

-947 NRLKAEG
+947 NRLKEEG

-962 MGAQHRVRPI
+962 MAAQHRVRPI

-1018 IPCVYYIIDRK
+1018 IPCVYYVIDRK

>member
-42 KNPALYVEV
+42 KNPSLYVEV

-61 EKLVAQDVESTA
+61 EKLVAQQIESNA

-86 RVGYSKITVEYGW
+86 RVGYAKITVEYSW

-114 SSLSQRDNIDEV
+114 STLSQSDNVDEL

-142 LSHNEIKDMNELR
+142 LSHDEIKDMNELR

-178 GQEKAIVEISTDA
+178 GQEKAIVEISTDP
-191 YMLEAFGLTA
+191 YMLEAFGLSA
-201 DGIASQITSLNQ
+201 SDIASKITSLNQ
-213 NVSGGTITDNDIQY
+213 NVSGGTISDNDIQY
-227 TVKGVNLINSIE
+227 TVKGVNLINSVE
-239 DIENIIVAFKENTT
+239 DIENIIVAFKENT
-253 SSSGSSSTQSTT
+253 SSTSNASSQSST

-307 ENKYNTVDAVYNL
+307 ENKYNTVDAVENL
-320 ITKLDDFQKSLPGYE
+320 LAKIEDFQKSMPGYD
-335 FHVISN
+335 FHIINN

-349 INEVKDS
+349 IKEVKDS

-368 YLFLRRVNMTLIV
+368 YLFLRRINMTLIV

-436 HLSPTEAAVRGT
+436 HLSPSEAAIRGT

-502 PMLVSKFLRK
+502 PMLVSKLIRK
-512 KDSVKSHAIT
+512 KDTLKSHAIT
-522 IKGFGNFVGRVL
+522 IKGFGNFVGRIL
-534 KVKYAIIIAALILM
+534 KVKYAVIITALILM
-548 VISYMMLPFIGM
+548 VVSYLMLPFIGM
-560 EFMPKAESKDFS
+560 EFMPKAESKSFS
-572 VLITMEPGT
+572 VFINMEPGT
-581 RLKSTDNAVATIEE
+581 RLKSTDNAMATIED
-595 AARTLGGEDIEW
+595 AARSLGGDDIEW

-618 SNSGGKLENDNQ
+618 STSGGKLESENQ

-639 DSKLDAAY
+639 NSKLDADY

-657 LPEGIEISYEKGES
+657 LPEGVEISYEKGES

-677 GTKGA
+677 GTEGA

-693 SELNQLCSSIKE
+693 DELNSLCSGIKE
-705 KISGI
+705 KITGI

-718 SMEQGAPEV
+718 SMELGAPEV
-727 NVKIDRLKS
+727 NIKVDRLKS
-736 GIYGINLSDV
+736 GIYGIDV
-746 TTQISDKLN
+746 QTIADQVNKKLN
-755 GKDAGTYENKGETID
+755 GTEAGTYENKGETID

-779 LAEIE
+779 LSEIG
-784 QIEIIQG
+784 QIEITQG
-791 EKKYRLGEIADIEIT
+791 DKKYRLAEIADIEIT
-806 SAPREINRVNQS
+806 SAPREIDRVNQS
-818 RTGMITAMIEKEYTL
+818 RTGKITAMIEKGYTL
-833 SHITPAVRAKLAEVE
+833 SHITPSVREKIAEVE
-848 FPAKYTAK
+848 FPAKYSAK

-954 HPLEESIK
+954 HPLEEAIK
-962 MGAQHRVRPI
+962 MAAQHRVRPI

-1005 GGLLTSTIMTLIV
+1005 GGLLTSTVMTLVV
-1018 IPCVYYIIDRK
+1018 IPCVYYIIDKK

>member
-522 IKGFGNFVGRVL
+522 IK
-534 KVKYAIIIAALILM
+534 
-548 VISYMMLPFIGM
+548 
-560 EFMPKAESKDFS
+560 
-572 VLITMEPGT
+572 
-581 RLKSTDNAVATIEE
+581 
-595 AARTLGGEDIEW
+595 
-607 IYTQVGPSNLE
+607 
-618 SNSGGKLENDNQ
+618 
-630 AQVTVKIKK
+630 
-639 DSKLDAAY
+639 
-647 FITNINENYQ
+647 
-657 LPEGIEISYEKGES
+657 
-671 ALQSIL
+671 
-677 GTKGA
+677 
-682 PLVIEVKGEEL
+682 
-693 SELNQLCSSIKE
+693 
-705 KISGI
+705 
-710 PGIYDIKT
+710 
-718 SMEQGAPEV
+718 
-727 NVKIDRLKS
+727 DR
-736 GIYGINLSDV
+736 
-746 TTQISDKLN
+746 DKL
-755 GKDAGTYENKGETID
+755 YELTNPEDCPFVLWIGNRRM
-770 ISIKVPEVS
+770 IK
-779 LAEIE
+779 
-784 QIEIIQG
+784 
-791 EKKYRLGEIADIEIT
+791 
-806 SAPREINRVNQS
+806 
-818 RTGMITAMIEKEYTL
+818 
-833 SHITPAVRAKLAEVE
+833 
-848 FPAKYTAK
+848 
-856 ITGEEE
+856 
-862 KRQESF
+862 
-868 GGLGFALFLSI
+868 
-879 LLVYM
+879 
-884 VMAAQ
+884 
-889 FESLRHPFTILLTIP
+889 
-904 LAGVGCVWAF
+904 
-914 LLTGQTLNM
+914 
-923 MAFIGIIML
+923 
-932 AGIAVNSSIILVDAI
+932 
-947 NRLKAEG
+947 
-954 HPLEESIK
+954 
-962 MGAQHRVRPI
+962 
-972 IMTSATTILALLPM
+972 
-986 CFGFGEGAS
+986 
-995 LRSPMALAVI
+995 
-1005 GGLLTSTIMTLIV
+1005 
-1018 IPCVYYIIDRK
+1018 RK
-1029 KS
+1029 KFDEYIERQYSI

>member
-61 EKLVAQDVESTA
+61 EKLITTNVESTA
-73 ARQQGVQSVYSIS
+73 ARQEGVKSVYSVTK
-86 RVGYSKITVEYGW
+86 VGYTKVTVEYGW

-106 FLDLQRAL
+106 FLDLQRSV
-114 SSLSQRDNIDEV
+114 SSLSQDETIEEV

-135 SPIMTIA
+135 TPIMTIA
-142 LSHNEIKDMNELR
+142 LTHNEVKDMNELR

-170 GIADIQLS
+170 GIADIQLN
-178 GQEKAIVEISTDA
+178 GQEQAIVEISTNP

-201 DGIASQITSLNQ
+201 DGIASQITAINQ
-213 NVSGGTITDNDIQY
+213 NVSGGTITDGDIQY
-227 TVKGVNLINSIE
+227 TVKGVNLITSLQ
-239 DIENIIVAFKENTT
+239 DIENIIVAFKEN
-253 SSSGSSSTQSTT
+253 SSGGSSSSSEST
-265 GSSKPKAP
+265 SSASKTKAP
-273 IYLKDVATVSIR
+273 VYLKDVATVSIR
-285 NQEPENIARYNGE
+285 NKDPENLARYNGE

-307 ENKYNTVDAVYNL
+307 ENKYNTVNAVENL
-320 ITKLDDFQKSLPGYE
+320 LAKIDEFRKSLPGYD
-335 FHVISN
+335 FHIISN
-341 QGDFIGSS
+341 QGEFIGSS

-361 LLAVIIL
+361 ILAVIIL
-368 YLFLRRVNMTLIV
+368 YIFLRRVNMTLIV
-381 SVSIPISIIAT
+381 SLSIPISIIAT

-429 FRNMEEN
+429 FRNMDEN
-436 HLSPTEAAVRGT
+436 NLPPAEAAVRGT

-502 PMLVSKFLRK
+502 PMLASKFMRK
-512 KDSVKSHAIT
+512 KDNISSHAIT
-522 IKGFGNFVGRVL
+522 IKGFGNFVGKVL
-534 KVKYAIIIAALILM
+534 KRKYLVIGVATILM
-548 VISYMMLPFIGM
+548 IVSYLMLPLIGM
-560 EFMPKAESKDFS
+560 EFMPKTESKEFS
-572 VLITMEPGT
+572 ILVTMEPGT
-581 RLKSTDNAVATIEE
+581 RLKSTDNAVGTIED
-595 AARTLGGEDIEW
+595 AIRTLGQDDIEW
-607 IYTQVGPSNLE
+607 QYTLVGPSNLE
-618 SNSGGKLENDNQ
+618 SQSGGKLDSENQ
-630 AQVTVKIKK
+630 SQIKVKIKK
-639 DSKLDAAY
+639 DSKLDADY
-647 FITNINENYQ
+647 FITNINENYP
-657 LPEGIEISYEKGES
+657 LPEGVEISYEKGES

-677 GTKGA
+677 GTEGA

-693 SELNQLCSSIKE
+693 ELLDELCTEIKE
-705 KISGI
+705 KIIGI
-710 PGIYDIKT
+710 PGIYDIK
-718 SMEQGAPEV
+718 SSLEKGAPEV
-727 NVKIDRLKS
+727 NIKIDRLKS
-736 GIYGINLSDV
+736 GIYGIDV
-746 TTQISDKLN
+746 ATVSNQVSEKLA
-755 GKDAGTYENKGETID
+755 GKDAGTFETQGETID
-770 ISIKVPEVS
+770 INIKVPEVTLS
-779 LAEIE
+779 EIYD
-784 QIEIIQG
+784 IEIVQG

-806 SAPREINRVNQS
+806 SAPKEINRVNQS
-818 RTGMITAMIEKEYTL
+818 RTGIVTAMLEKQYSL
-833 SHITPAVRAKLAEVE
+833 NHVTPAIKAKLSEVE
-848 FPAKYTAK
+848 FPAKYSAK

-862 KRQESF
+862 MRQESF
-868 GGLGFALFLSI
+868 SGLGFALFLSI

-904 LAGVGCVWAF
+904 LAGVGCILAF

-947 NRLKAEG
+947 NRLKEEG
-954 HPLEESIK
+954 HPLEEAIQ
-962 MGAQHRVRPI
+962 MAAQHRVRPI

-1018 IPCVYYIIDRK
+1018 IPCVYYVIDRK

>member
-61 EKLVAQDVESTA
+61 EKLITTNVESTA
-73 ARQQGVQSVYSIS
+73 ARQEGVKSVYSVTK
-86 RVGYSKITVEYGW
+86 VGYTKVTVEYGW

-106 FLDLQRAL
+106 FLDLQRSV
-114 SSLSQRDNIDEV
+114 SSLSQDETIEEV

-135 SPIMTIA
+135 TPIMTIA
-142 LSHNEIKDMNELR
+142 LTHNEVKDMNELR

-170 GIADIQLS
+170 GIADIQLN
-178 GQEKAIVEISTDA
+178 GQEQAIVEISTNP

-201 DGIASQITSLNQ
+201 DGIASQITAINQ
-213 NVSGGTITDNDIQY
+213 NVSGGTITDGDIQY
-227 TVKGVNLINSIE
+227 TVKGVNLITSLQ
-239 DIENIIVAFKENTT
+239 DIENIIVAFKEN
-253 SSSGSSSTQSTT
+253 SSTGSSSSSEST
-265 GSSKPKAP
+265 SSAGKTKAP
-273 IYLKDVATVSIR
+273 VYLKDVASVSIR
-285 NQEPENIARYNGE
+285 NKEPENLARYNGE

-307 ENKYNTVDAVYNL
+307 ENKYNTVNAVENL
-320 ITKLDDFQKSLPGYE
+320 LAKIDEFRKSLPGYD
-335 FHVISN
+335 FHIISN
-341 QGDFIGSS
+341 QGEFIGSS

-361 LLAVIIL
+361 ILAVIIL
-368 YLFLRRVNMTLIV
+368 YLFLRRINMTLIV
-381 SVSIPISIIAT
+381 SLSIPISIIAT

-436 HLSPTEAAVRGT
+436 NLPPAEAAVRGT

-502 PMLVSKFLRK
+502 PMLASKFMRK
-512 KDSVKSHAIT
+512 KENTTSHAIT
-522 IKGFGNFVGRVL
+522 IKGFGNFVGKVL
-534 KVKYAIIIAALILM
+534 KKKYLVIAITTILM
-548 VISYMMLPFIGM
+548 IVSYLMLPLIGM
-560 EFMPKAESKDFS
+560 EFMPKTESKEFS
-572 VLITMEPGT
+572 ILVTMEPGT
-581 RLKSTDNAVATIEE
+581 RLKSTDNAVGTIED
-595 AARTLGGEDIEW
+595 AIRTLGQDDIEW
-607 IYTQVGPSNLE
+607 QYTLVGPSNLE
-618 SNSGGKLENDNQ
+618 SQSGGKLESENQ
-630 AQVTVKIKK
+630 SQIKVKIKK
-639 DSKLDAAY
+639 DSKLDADY
-647 FITNINENYQ
+647 FITNINENYP
-657 LPEGIEISYEKGES
+657 LPEGVEISYEKGES

-677 GTKGA
+677 GTEGA

-693 SELNQLCSSIKE
+693 ELLDELCTEIKE
-705 KISGI
+705 KITGI
-710 PGIYDIKT
+710 PGIYDIK
-718 SMEQGAPEV
+718 SSLEKGAPEI
-727 NVKIDRLKS
+727 NIKIDRLKS
-736 GIYGINLSDV
+736 GIYGIDV
-746 TTQISDKLN
+746 ATVSNQVSEKLA
-755 GKDAGTYENKGETID
+755 GKDAGTFETQGETID
-770 ISIKVPEVS
+770 INIKVPEVTLS
-779 LAEIE
+779 EIYD
-784 QIEIIQG
+784 IEIVQG

-806 SAPREINRVNQS
+806 SAPKEINRINQS
-818 RTGMITAMIEKEYTL
+818 RTGIVTAMIEKQYSL
-833 SHITPAVRAKLAEVE
+833 SHITPAIQEKLSEVE
-848 FPAKYTAK
+848 FPAKYSAK

-862 KRQESF
+862 MRQESF
-868 GGLGFALFLSI
+868 SGLGFALFLSI

-904 LAGVGCVWAF
+904 LAGVGCILAF

-947 NRLKAEG
+947 NRLKEEG

-962 MGAQHRVRPI
+962 MAAQHRVRPI

-1018 IPCVYYIIDRK
+1018 IPCVYYVIDRK

>member
-61 EKLVAQDVESTA
+61 EKLVTQDVESTA

-155 KIAENYMRNELVRVD
+155 KVAENYMRNELVRVD

-201 DGIASQITSLNQ
+201 ENIASQITSLNQ

-227 TVKGVNLINSIE
+227 TVKGVNLINSIA

-307 ENKYNTVDAVYNL
+307 ENKYNTVDAVDNL

-512 KDSVKSHAIT
+512 KDSTKSHAIM
-522 IKGFGNFVGRVL
+522 IKGFGNFVGRIL
-534 KVKYAIIIAALILM
+534 KVKYTIIIAALILM
-548 VISYMMLPFIGM
+548 AVSYMMLPFIGM

-572 VLITMEPGT
+572 VLINMEPGT
-581 RLKSTDNAVATIEE
+581 RLKSTDNAVATIED
-595 AARTLGGEDIEW
+595 AARTLGGEDVEW

-630 AQVTVKIKK
+630 AQITVKIKK
-639 DSKLDAAY
+639 DSKLDADY

-657 LPEGIEISYEKGES
+657 LPEGVEISYEKGES

-677 GTKGA
+677 GTEGA

-693 SELNQLCSSIKE
+693 DELNQLCSSIKE

-736 GIYGINLSDV
+736 GIYGINLSEV
-746 TTQISDKLN
+746 TSQISDKLN

-818 RTGMITAMIEKEYTL
+818 RTGMITAMIEKKYTL

-962 MGAQHRVRPI
+962 MAAQHRVRPI

-1005 GGLLTSTIMTLIV
+1005 GGLLTSTVMTLIV

>member
-61 EKLVAQDVESTA
+61 EKLITTNVESTA
-73 ARQQGVQSVYSIS
+73 ARQEGVKSVYSVTK
-86 RVGYSKITVEYGW
+86 VGYTKVTVEYGW

-106 FLDLQRAL
+106 FLDLQRSV
-114 SSLSQRDNIDEV
+114 SSLSQDETIEEV

-135 SPIMTIA
+135 TPIMTIA
-142 LSHNEIKDMNELR
+142 LTHNEVKDMNELR

-170 GIADIQLS
+170 GIADIQLN
-178 GQEKAIVEISTDA
+178 GQEQAIVEISTNP

-201 DGIASQITSLNQ
+201 DGIASQITAINQ
-213 NVSGGTITDNDIQY
+213 NVSGGTITDGDIQY
-227 TVKGVNLINSIE
+227 TVKGVNLITSLQ
-239 DIENIIVAFKENTT
+239 DIENIIVAFKEN
-253 SSSGSSSTQSTT
+253 SSTGSSSSSEST
-265 GSSKPKAP
+265 SSAGKTKAP
-273 IYLKDVATVSIR
+273 VYLKDVASVSIR
-285 NQEPENIARYNGE
+285 NKEPENLARYNGE

-307 ENKYNTVDAVYNL
+307 ENKYNTVNAVENL
-320 ITKLDDFQKSLPGYE
+320 LAKIDEFRKSLPGYD
-335 FHVISN
+335 FHIISN
-341 QGDFIGSS
+341 QGEFIGSS

-361 LLAVIIL
+361 ILAVIIL
-368 YLFLRRVNMTLIV
+368 YLFLRRINMTLIV
-381 SVSIPISIIAT
+381 SLSIPISIIAT

-436 HLSPTEAAVRGT
+436 NLPPAEAAVRGT

-502 PMLVSKFLRK
+502 PMLASKFMRK
-512 KDSVKSHAIT
+512 KENTTSHAIT
-522 IKGFGNFVGRVL
+522 IKGFGNFVGKVL
-534 KVKYAIIIAALILM
+534 KKKYLVIAIATILM
-548 VISYMMLPFIGM
+548 IVSYLMLPLIGM
-560 EFMPKAESKDFS
+560 EFMPKTESKEFS
-572 VLITMEPGT
+572 ILVTMEPGT
-581 RLKSTDNAVATIEE
+581 RLKSTDNAVGTIED
-595 AARTLGGEDIEW
+595 AIRTLGQDDIEW
-607 IYTQVGPSNLE
+607 QYTLVGPSNLE
-618 SNSGGKLENDNQ
+618 SQSGGKLESENQ
-630 AQVTVKIKK
+630 SQIKVKIKK
-639 DSKLDAAY
+639 DSKLDADY
-647 FITNINENYQ
+647 FITNINENYP
-657 LPEGIEISYEKGES
+657 LPEGVEISYEKGES

-677 GTKGA
+677 GTEGA
-682 PLVIEVKGEEL
+682 PVVIEVKGEEL
-693 SELNQLCSSIKE
+693 ELLDELCTEIKE
-705 KISGI
+705 KITGI
-710 PGIYDIKT
+710 PGIYDIK
-718 SMEQGAPEV
+718 SSLEKGAPEI
-727 NVKIDRLKS
+727 NIKIDRLKS
-736 GIYGINLSDV
+736 GIYGIDV
-746 TTQISDKLN
+746 ATVSNQVSEKLA
-755 GKDAGTYENKGETID
+755 GKDAGTFETQGETID
-770 ISIKVPEVS
+770 INIKVPEVTLS
-779 LAEIE
+779 EIYD
-784 QIEIIQG
+784 IEIVQG

-806 SAPREINRVNQS
+806 SAPKEINRINQS
-818 RTGMITAMIEKEYTL
+818 RTGIVTAMIEKQYSL
-833 SHITPAVRAKLAEVE
+833 SHITPAIQEKLSEVE
-848 FPAKYTAK
+848 FPAKYSAK

-862 KRQESF
+862 MRQESF
-868 GGLGFALFLSI
+868 SGLGFALFLSI

-904 LAGVGCVWAF
+904 LAGVGCILAF

-947 NRLKAEG
+947 NRLKEEG

-962 MGAQHRVRPI
+962 MAAQHRVRPI

-1018 IPCVYYIIDRK
+1018 IPCVYYVIDRK

>member
-61 EKLVAQDVESTA
+61 EKLITTNVESTA
-73 ARQQGVQSVYSIS
+73 ARQEGVKSVYSVTK
-86 RVGYSKITVEYGW
+86 VGYTKVTVEYGW

-106 FLDLQRAL
+106 FLDLQRSV
-114 SSLSQRDNIDEV
+114 SSLSQDETIEEV

-135 SPIMTIA
+135 TPIMTIA
-142 LSHNEIKDMNELR
+142 LTHNEVKDMNELR

-170 GIADIQLS
+170 GIADIQLN
-178 GQEKAIVEISTDA
+178 GQEQAIVEISTNP

-201 DGIASQITSLNQ
+201 DGIASQITAINQ
-213 NVSGGTITDNDIQY
+213 NVSGGTITDGDIQY
-227 TVKGVNLINSIE
+227 TVKGVNLITSLQ
-239 DIENIIVAFKENTT
+239 DIENIIVAFKEN
-253 SSSGSSSTQSTT
+253 SSGGSSSSSEST
-265 GSSKPKAP
+265 SSASKTKAP
-273 IYLKDVATVSIR
+273 VYLKDVATVSIR
-285 NQEPENIARYNGE
+285 NNDPENLARYNGE

-307 ENKYNTVDAVYNL
+307 ENKYNTVNAVENL
-320 ITKLDDFQKSLPGYE
+320 LAKIDEFRKSLPGYD
-335 FHVISN
+335 FHIISN
-341 QGDFIGSS
+341 QGEFIGSS

-361 LLAVIIL
+361 ILAVIIL
-368 YLFLRRVNMTLIV
+368 YIFLRRVNMTLIV
-381 SVSIPISIIAT
+381 SLSIPISIIAT

-429 FRNMEEN
+429 FRNMDEN
-436 HLSPTEAAVRGT
+436 NLPPAEAAVRGT

-502 PMLVSKFLRK
+502 PMLASKFMRK
-512 KDSVKSHAIT
+512 KDNISSHAIT
-522 IKGFGNFVGRVL
+522 IKGFGNFVGKVL
-534 KVKYAIIIAALILM
+534 KRKYLVIGVATILM
-548 VISYMMLPFIGM
+548 IVSYLMLPLIGM
-560 EFMPKAESKDFS
+560 EFMPKTESKEFS
-572 VLITMEPGT
+572 ILVTMEPGT
-581 RLKSTDNAVATIEE
+581 RLKSTDNAVGTIED
-595 AARTLGGEDIEW
+595 AIRTLGQDDIEW
-607 IYTQVGPSNLE
+607 QYTLVGPSNLE
-618 SNSGGKLENDNQ
+618 SQSGGKLESENQ
-630 AQVTVKIKK
+630 SQIKVKIKK
-639 DSKLDAAY
+639 DSKLDADY
-647 FITNINENYQ
+647 FITNINENYP
-657 LPEGIEISYEKGES
+657 LPEGVEISYEKGES

-677 GTKGA
+677 GTEGA

-693 SELNQLCSSIKE
+693 ELLDELCTEIKE
-705 KISGI
+705 KIIGI
-710 PGIYDIKT
+710 PGIYDIK
-718 SMEQGAPEV
+718 SSLEKGAPEV
-727 NVKIDRLKS
+727 NIKIDRLKS
-736 GIYGINLSDV
+736 GIYGIDV
-746 TTQISDKLN
+746 ATVSNQVSEKLA
-755 GKDAGTYENKGETID
+755 GKDAGTFETQGETID
-770 ISIKVPEVS
+770 INIKVPEVTLS
-779 LAEIE
+779 EIYD
-784 QIEIIQG
+784 IEIVQG

-806 SAPREINRVNQS
+806 SAPKEINRVNQS
-818 RTGMITAMIEKEYTL
+818 RTGIVTAMLEKQYSL
-833 SHITPAVRAKLAEVE
+833 NHVTPAIKAKLSEVE
-848 FPAKYTAK
+848 FPAKYSAK

-862 KRQESF
+862 MRQESF
-868 GGLGFALFLSI
+868 SGLGFALFLSI

-904 LAGVGCVWAF
+904 LAGVGCILAF

-947 NRLKAEG
+947 NRLKEEG
-954 HPLEESIK
+954 HPLEEAIQ
-962 MGAQHRVRPI
+962 MAAQHRVRPI

-1018 IPCVYYIIDRK
+1018 IPCVYYVIDRK